1 MMSASLMIN
10 QNRRLQ
16 RKGNSGLTKVGLPL
30 AKRSGEILEP
40 VSPIVAQR
48 FQNQLEREVKRG
60 EMTMGLLL
68 IAITGVSAAL
78 FLAIVGLF

>member
-16 RKGNSGLTKVGLPL
+16 RKGNAGFAKVGLPL

-40 VSPIVAQR
+40 VSPIVAKR
-48 FQNQLEREVKRG
+48 FQNQLEREVRRG
-60 EMTMGLLL
+60 QMRTGLLL
-68 IAITGVSAAL
+68 IAITGVSAAIFCAVL
-78 FLAIVGLF
+78 GLF

>member
-1 MMSASLMIN
+1 MSASLMIN

-16 RKGNSGLTKVGLPL
+16 RKSNLGFTKVGLPL

-40 VSPIVAQR
+40 VSPIVAKR

-60 EMTMGLLL
+60 QMTTGLLL
-68 IAITGVSAAL
+68 IAITGVSAAI
-78 FLAIVGLF
+78 FLAVLGLF

>member
-1 MMSASLMIN
+1 MSASLMIN

-16 RKGNSGLTKVGLPL
+16 RKGNTGFAKVGLPL

-40 VSPIVAQR
+40 VSPIVAKR
-48 FQNQLEREVKRG
+48 FQDQMEREVRRRQ
-60 EMTMGLLL
+60 MATGLIL

-78 FLAIVGLF
+78 FLAVMGLF